1 MVLIAVV
8 FYIVE
13 LSSLLSL
20 LRPLPCQ
27 DHMPANAP
35 HEHRYKTPEL
45 KKVVHA
51 QRHISIRRRRCKST
65 ERHHAAGRAARSER
79 ARFIGWKSE
88 LSTTRRRPTL
98 ATSAAR
104 ASSSA
109 LLRVSHEKAL
119 PLLLRALLVRLR
131 ERPLEDVE
139 FDMTD
144 VRAPCTRAAG
154 GSAGISGT
162 SAQPATEP
170 AAVLGVRME

>member
-1 MVLIAVV
+1 VLIAVI

-20 LRPLPCQ
+20 LRWDYIGQRSSRL
-27 DHMPANAP
+27 
-35 HEHRYKTPEL
+35 L
-45 KKVVHA
+45 KPYTRTNKSSTCAGHGE
-51 QRHISIRRRRCKST
+51 RHVSIRRRRCKST
-65 ERHHAAGRAARSER
+65 ERHHAAGRAARNER

-109 LLRVSHEKAL
+109 LLRVSHENAL

-154 GSAGISGT
+154 GSVGISGT

-170 AAVLGVRME
+170 AAVLGVRTE